1 MIPYTDWMRV
11 VEDGVE
17 AGEVWVR
24 IGSVTALRSLVFVYG
39 GAKNRFPEWFRRK
52 CSGLEPCV
60 KITVEMIEKKHLE

>member
-24 IGSVTALRSLVFVYG
+24 IGSVTALRRFVFVYG
-39 GAKNRFPEWFRRK
+39 GVNNRFPEWFGRK
-52 CSGLEPCV
+52 CYD
-60 KITVEMIEKKHLE
+60 

>member
-39 GAKNRFPEWFRRK
+39 GANNRFPEWFGRK
-52 CSGLEPCV
+52 CSG
-60 KITVEMIEKKHLE
+60 

>member
-24 IGSVTALRSLVFVYG
+24 IGSVGFGTTDFQI
-39 GAKNRFPEWFRRK
+39 
-52 CSGLEPCV
+52 GLEGNAPV
-60 KITVEMIEKKHLE
+60 DSHVSR